1 MTSLENDRY
10 LGYCFNPVSFY
21 YIFDRPGAAAR
32 VVAVVAEVAM
42 EWSVRLFYRGM
53 EWERNGMQWNGMEW
67 DEMELNGM
75 GWNGMPWNVN
85 GTCMEWVGTQRNA
98 MECYSMECSAV
109 QCNAMQCN
117 RKRCVM

>member
-1 MTSLENDRY
+1 MASLENDRY

-67 DEMELNGM
+67 NAMEREWNVYGM
-75 GWNGMPWNVN
+75 GWNATQCNGMLFN
-85 GTCMEWVGTQRNA
+85 GMQCSAVQRNA
-98 MECYSMECSAV
+98 M
-109 QCNAMQCN
+109 Q
-117 RKRCVM
+117 